1 MADVME
7 AMKKGK
13 VAEDIPML
21 QILQQDAE
29 QRNVDFNALY
39 QMLSKDIKAG
49 KTRIMRSG
57 NTLLIY
63 DILQPGVVELHIST
77 MDSPDKLVKSVTDLF
92 EAMKVAGFKK
102 GMSVTDNPQIARVLS
117 AAKIPAKVKQMPS
130 TTGVPQYQLTIEV
143 Q

>member
-1 MADVME
+1 
-7 AMKKGK
+7 
-13 VAEDIPML
+13 ML

-63 DILQPGVVELHIST
+63 DILQPGVAELHIST